1 MKKKLPLKSILF
13 GILSFFNLEP
23 RTKGNLYLFFINKI
37 HNIEDPKGKEIKFAK
52 KGIDV
57 KGK

>member
-1 MKKKLPLKSILF
+1 MREKNPFKIDTFWHFK
-13 GILSFFNLEP
+13 FFP
-23 RTKGNLYLFFINKI
+23 SGTKGNSYLFFINKI